1 MLYPKEVQNRYNN
14 LLDQPSSQA
23 KRRQRKD
30 FFNAHVRMK
39 QSQSDLVYIH
49 KMEFLLQSA
58 VL

>member
-1 MLYPKEVQNRYNN
+1 VLYPKEVQNRYNN

-39 QSQSDLVYIH
+39 QS
-49 KMEFLLQSA
+49 
-58 VL
+58 